1 MLSAKSGKGLGG
13 LDFGDEH
20 EGGLEQKQEA
30 AAEEDGVET
39 EQEPLPTFTDYQ
51 DK

>member
-20 EGGLEQKQEA
+20 EGSEVKKETAG
-30 AAEEDGVET
+30 EEDGVET
-39 EQEPLPTFTDYQ
+39 EQKMLPTFIQYQ
-51 DK
+51 EM